1 MFSQL
6 FYLGCNTGCFTLA
19 LPAHAFTSHHVLQ
32 VWLSISQKID
42 KHLRLHGGEGN
53 LDRSPGEIAGMV
65 PGRRSLHLLLGLV
78 HPFRRLGR
86 VMSGFAA
93 DGNVQLGSGDQN
105 EFNEKNPD
113 PAAASHHGGGL
124 SYEVLA
130 QSNRKY
136 WKAFNHF

>member
-6 FYLGCNTGCFTLA
+6 FYLGCNTGYFTLA
-19 LPAHAFTSHHVLQ
+19 LPAHAFTSHDVLE
-32 VWLSISQKID
+32 VWLSISQEID

-93 DGNVQLGSGDQN
+93 DGDIQLGSSNQH
-105 EFNEKNPD
+105 EF
-113 PAAASHHGGGL
+113 
-124 SYEVLA
+124 
-130 QSNRKY
+130 
-136 WKAFNHF
+136 